1 MSVIEFLSYAFVQ
14 KALIAGA
21 LIAVITAVLGVFLV
35 LKRLSLIGDSLSHVA
50 LSGIALGL
58 ITNTSPVFMAI
69 PVVML
74 SSLGIYKISSSAK
87 VHSDSALGIIAAGGI
102 SLGLIIAALAGG
114 FNVDLLS
121 FLFGSILTVNA
132 AELILAAALALII
145 LTLVYVFYNDLI
157 AITFDENFAKTA
169 GVNTER
175 INILLVLISAAAVVI
190 ALKVVG
196 IMLVSAMII
205 IPPTAALQLAKTFK
219 RALILASLF
228 SVTGVTAGIY
238 LAFIFNMPSGAM
250 IILTD
255 IFILFITVILRNY
268 AVKKRKSAETD

>member
-1 MSVIEFLSYAFVQ
+1 MNIIEFLSYAFVQ

-21 LIAVITAVLGVFLV
+21 LIAVTTAVLGLFLV

-74 SSLGIYKISSSAK
+74 SSLGIYKISASAK
-87 VHSDSALGIIAAGGI
+87 VHSDSALGIIAAAGI
-102 SLGLIIAALAGG
+102 SLGLILAALAGG

-121 FLFGSILTVNA
+121 FLFGSILTVSTS
-132 AELILAAALALII
+132 ELVLAFVLAVII
-145 LTLVYVFYNDLI
+145 LCLVYIFYNDLI
-157 AITFDENFAKTA
+157 AITFDQNFAKTA

-175 INILLVLISAAAVVI
+175 MNIILVLISAAAVVI

-205 IPPTAALQLAKTFK
+205 IPPTAALQLANTFK
-219 RALILASLF
+219 KALILAASF
-228 SVTGVTAGIY
+228 SVLGVILGIY
-238 LAFIFNMPSGAM
+238 SAFMLNMPSGAM
-250 IILTD
+250 IIAVD
-255 IFILFITVILRNY
+255 IIILMIAVMLRKY
-268 AVKKRKSAETD
+268 AFKKR